1 MLGGWAAFATA
12 TVMICVV
19 TFAASLILVTVG
31 CLYNIQPAL
40 QGLLIFSAGLAV
52 PKLAGTYHCA
62 QSHFDGS
69 NSVLLPIVSTN
80 VASVLLG
87 FGLPYTLA
95 AAYRSSEG
103 SSPLL
108 LGAMETGHIA
118 LAIASLFVISSVA
131 YLIMGFRRWVEGGE
145 MGGHKSL
152 RIGSAA
158 VLILVWIAF
167 IGVNGRNSQSEAS
180 LFEPRLLDDGLEATQ
195 LGVGMIKAQ

>member
-1 MLGGWAAFATA
+1 MLGGWAAFMTA
-12 TVMICVV
+12 TVMICCV

-52 PKLAGTYHCA
+52 PKIVSTYQCA
-62 QSHFDGS
+62 QSQFDAS

-87 FGLPYTLA
+87 FGLPYTLL

-108 LGAMETGHIA
+108 LGAVETGHIA
-118 LAIASLFVISSVA
+118 LALASLLAVSAVA
-131 YLIMGFRRWVEGGE
+131 YLILGFRRWVEGGE
-145 MGGHKSL
+145 LGGHKSL
-152 RIGSAA
+152 RIGTAA
-158 VLILVWIAF
+158 VLILIWIAF
-167 IGVNGRNSQSEAS
+167 IGLNGMNSQKEWST
-180 LFEPRLLDDGLEATQ
+180 FEPAFLDDGIEATQ